1 MAREAAE
8 AAMAASYERGVK
20 DTEARLTEEVA
31 VVCRDY
37 CTKSWGVA
45 MDRAG
50 VPADSELRRIE
61 NIFFPE
67 DIREIPDSDPLEKLL
82 SALIAVPDLVV
93 PEGKGADEE
102 AQPLAKISHLRTPSQ
117 SKMLSRGPRVLN
129 LNPKPDLIIPRL
141 MASQKA
147 QPRIKPRILA

>member
-1 MAREAAE
+1 M
-8 AAMAASYERGVK
+8 
-20 DTEARLTEEVA
+20 
-31 VVCRDY
+31 VCRDY
-37 CTKSWGVA
+37 WTESWGVA

-50 VPADSELRRIE
+50 VPTDSKLRRIE
-61 NIFFPE
+61 NIHFLK

-117 SKMLSRGPRVLN
+117 SEMLSRGPRMPN
-129 LNPKPDLIIPRL
+129 LNPKLEMIIPRL
-141 MASQKA
+141 MAPQKA
-147 QPRIKPRILA
+147 QPKIKPKTLV